1 MASVSASLDN
11 VLLKINRPIA
21 ACSRC
26 RTAKIKCDGQL
37 PACGACERAGKATT
51 CSGASDEFAKGKER
65 SYVSALE
72 AQCERL
78 HKNLQDVLQK
88 VALQQQ
94 ESAGIQ
100 ALPAPGME
108 RKTQRK
114 EASDVDELVGDFG
127 FLSVQH
133 P

>member
-1 MASVSASLDN
+1 MRKMASVSVNLDN

-37 PACGACERAGKATT
+37 PACGACERAGKAST

-65 SYVSALE
+65 SYVASLE
-72 AQCERL
+72 AQRERL
-78 HKNLQDVLQK
+78 QKKLQDALQK

-94 ESAGIQ
+94 G
-100 ALPAPGME
+100 P
-108 RKTQRK
+108 R
-114 EASDVDELVGDFG
+114 
-127 FLSVQH
+127 
-133 P
+133 